1 MYSQI
6 VDSVAVFDSAAAM
19 ETIHENAHLFQKI
32 DPWGIGLTFIGMLV
46 VFSSLLLLFIAFK
59 NLVKV
64 LNYLR
69 RKKQSKKGE
78 ILSADLKEDVHTG
91 EVNAAIAMALYLYSQ
106 EQHDQE
112 SLVLTINKVARTYS
126 PWSSKI
132 YSLRQHPRS

>member
-6 VDSVAVFDSAAAM
+6 TDSVAVFDTAAAM
-19 ETIHENAHLFQKI
+19 ETIHENAHLFQEI
-32 DPWGIGLTFIGMLV
+32 DPIGIGITSIGMIV
-46 VFSSLLLLFIAFK
+46 VFSSLLLLFVAFK

-64 LNYLR
+64 LNYIKR
-69 RKKQSKKGE
+69 IKSGKKGE
-78 ILSADLKEDVHTG
+78 SISIEHENDIHSG

-132 YSLRQHPRS
+132 YGLRQHPRA

>member
-1 MYSQI
+1 MYTQI
-6 VDSVAVFDSAAAM
+6 IDSVAAFDTAAAM
-19 ETIHENAHLFQKI
+19 KTVQRNAHLFEEI
-32 DPWGIGLTFIGMLV
+32 DPNGVGLTVIGMLV
-46 VFSSLLLLFIAFK
+46 VFTSLLILFLAFK

-69 RKKQSKKGE
+69 RKKQGKKGE
-78 ILSADLKEDVHTG
+78 ILTANMKEDLLTG
-91 EVNAAIAMALYLYSQ
+91 EINAAIAMALYLYSQ

-132 YSLRQHPRS
+132 YGLRHHPRS

>member
-6 VDSVAVFDSAAAM
+6 IDTVAVFDTAAA
-19 ETIHENAHLFQKI
+19 TKTVQKNAHLFESI
-32 DPWGIGLTFIGMLV
+32 DPNGVGLTVIGMLV
-46 VFSSLLLLFIAFK
+46 VFASLFLLFIAFK
-59 NLVKV
+59 NLIKV

-69 RKKQSKKGE
+69 RIKQRRKGE
-78 ILSADLKEDVHTG
+78 ILTADIKEDVHTG